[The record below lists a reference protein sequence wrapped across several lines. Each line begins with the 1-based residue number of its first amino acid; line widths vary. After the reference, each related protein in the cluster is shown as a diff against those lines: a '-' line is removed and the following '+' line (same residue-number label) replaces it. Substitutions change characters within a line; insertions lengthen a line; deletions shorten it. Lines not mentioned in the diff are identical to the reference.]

1 MKKNGAGQKRTGSA
15 TLAAGPI
22 TSGIGFYLKQSQ
34 YRRRRSNFKRV
45 AEPVEQKLF
54 WNLEPEPKINFDK
67 HFLQSVLRMLG

>member
-34 YRRRRSNFKRV
+34 YRRRRSNFKQCCGAGG
-45 AEPVEQKLF
+45 AEII
-54 WNLEPEPKINFDK
+54 LEPGAGAENK
-67 HFLQSVLRMLG
+67 FL